1 MYWKRCD
8 MMTNEKKIHLLI
20 DNNARLSFFSR
31 VLQNEN
37 IKPIVVYHSNL
48 YTWLKAKLIDFPG
61 KQLLLSRK
69 ETCST
74 RKRKSIEE
82 VKSGRTIKYSINA
95 STIEKATNN
104 DILWV
109 FSGFQFSAL
118 ELSKLYNTVRY
129 FEIANFPNKYQSS
142 YAGVNADSDYTT
154 TIIKL
159 NNSEN
164 ISQSEI
170 KELKESLIN
179 FRPKHVDSSILG
191 KAFEQ
196 TTNLFGFYFFKTLAP
211 HDSPFRQIKTALD
224 IYQVRKAIKSYYRPV
239 FPNQYNL
246 FIGQVA
252 HDSQTVFQ
260 SETDPIAAIHL
271 AFEQSKR
278 QRIPLVVRLHP
289 GEKSLASLRKQIDF
303 CEKNNIIICNNGSL
317 LNAVNSSNEVF
328 TINSTGG
335 LQSLLFEKKVTT
347 YGRAFYSGW
356 SSKDVA
362 LYHKYILKDLN
373 NKDIK
378 FEHR

>member
-1 MYWKRCD
+1 
-8 MMTNEKKIHLLI
+8 MMKNGKKIHLLI
-20 DNNARLSFFSR
+20 DNNTRLSFFSR
-31 VLQNEN
+31 VIQNEN
-37 IKPIVVYHSNL
+37 VKPIIVYHSNI
-48 YTWLKAKLIDFPG
+48 YTWIKAKLIGFPG

-69 ETCST
+69 ETFSI

-82 VKSGRTIKYSINA
+82 VKSGHTIKYSINA
-95 STIEKATNN
+95 STIEKTTNN
-104 DILWV
+104 DILWI

-118 ELSKLYNTVRY
+118 ELSKLYKTIRY

-154 TIIKL
+154 TLLKL
-159 NNSEN
+159 NNLEN
-164 ISQSEI
+164 ISQREI
-170 KELKESLIN
+170 EELKESLIN
-179 FRPKHVDSSILG
+179 FRPNHVDSSILG
-191 KAFEQ
+191 KALEQ
-196 TTNLFGFYFFKTLAP
+196 IINLFGFYLFKTLAP
-211 HDSPFRQIKTALD
+211 HDSPFKQIKTALD
-224 IYQVRKAIKSYYRPV
+224 IYQVRKVIRSYCQPS
-239 FPNQYNL
+239 FPSQYNL

-303 CEKNNIIICNNGSL
+303 CEKNNITICNNGSL
-317 LNAVNSSNEVF
+317 LKAVNNSSEVF

-347 YGRAFYSGW
+347 YGRAFYSRW
-356 SSKDVA
+356 NSKDVV
-362 LYHKYILKDLN
+362 LYHKHILKDLN
-373 NKDIK
+373 NKEIK
-378 FEHR
+378 I